1 MEVWKVVQ
9 EERKAVCVAD
19 LFLRGDKKIRNVLR
33 IPDVV
38 GDFFYWEKLVCY
50 RLFQLQKFQGT
61 GTLRVPLFRTLEIK
75 KLAQPDTVR
84 VAAYRTEP
92 KNIHI
97 HNAAQ
102 RRGQEGKSARRGDG
116 LRNCECFPFS
126 QISTLYKAELSEKKF
141 TQQKTN

>member
-1 MEVWKVVQ
+1 MRCSGNDYVSQ
-9 EERKAVCVAD
+9 MLLRK
-19 LFLRGDKKIRNVLR
+19 KR
-33 IPDVV
+33 IIEAHFPII
-38 GDFFYWEKLVCY
+38 KS
-50 RLFQLQKFQGT
+50 QGT

-97 HNAAQ
+97 HNVAQ